1 MVTDTQNTQDAQDTQ
16 NTQTPQD
23 PQAAP
28 AAPTSTDP
36 KRRYLCRHMF
46 TDGHRCGSPAL
57 RQRDFCFYHHANRRP
72 APAPGKFR
80 HLDAAEPFTL
90 PIVEDRASALLA
102 ASLIL
107 SRIASNDLDHN
118 RAGRLI
124 ADLRVIALLLP
135 REPRPT
141 AADAATKQSA
151 PAPQP
156 TAQPDLV

>member
-1 MVTDTQNTQDAQDTQ
+1 
-16 NTQTPQD
+16 
-23 PQAAP
+23 
-28 AAPTSTDP
+28 
-36 KRRYLCRHMF
+36 
-46 TDGHRCGSPAL
+46 L

-124 ADLRVIALLLP
+124 ADLRVIATLLP
-135 REPRPT
+135 REPRLT
-141 AADAATKQSA
+141 AAAADAPAAKQSA
-151 PAPQP
+151 AATQP
-156 TAQPDLV
+156 PVADL

>member
-1 MVTDTQNTQDAQDTQ
+1 MLADTQNTQDAQDTQ
-16 NTQTPQD
+16 NTQDTQDTQIPQNT
-23 PQAAP
+23 QTAP

-80 HLDAAEPFTL
+80 YLDATEPFTL

-107 SRIASNDLDHN
+107 SLTA
-118 RAGRLI
+118 
-124 ADLRVIALLLP
+124 RVSEIG
-135 REPRPT
+135 
-141 AADAATKQSA
+141 
-151 PAPQP
+151 
-156 TAQPDLV
+156 